1 MTLIIFTF
9 RQTSSLWS
17 KLKHTLHKKFLFSEE
32 SIVVM
37 NIFNK
42 TRDFCKILLENTNVM
57 ISMDFKWSPV
67 TKKCLDLTILTNF
80 NITYWCTVQSNL
92 TKRWFLSS
100 NNWDFFKMEIITFY
114 AIDDKHTISMFRF
127 KANILK
133 SWSPKLLWHNSN
145 VKDQSIHSSNYFF
158 ILCIETLWKTNI
170 LNSQFT
176 ELKNIAVKCVG
187 QIRLRLKS
195 KSRSRL
201 W

>member
-42 TRDFCKILLENTNVM
+42 RRDFCKILLENTNIM

-67 TKKCLDLTILTNF
+67 TKKCLDLTILTDF

-100 NNWDFFKMEIITFY
+100 NNWDFLMEIITLY
-114 AIDDKHTISMFRF
+114 AIDDRHVIFMCLD
-127 KANILK
+127 LK
-133 SWSPKLLWHNSN
+133 QIFWSPLYCDMI
-145 VKDQSIHSSNYFF
+145 VM
-158 ILCIETLWKTNI
+158 
-170 LNSQFT
+170 
-176 ELKNIAVKCVG
+176 
-187 QIRLRLKS
+187 
-195 KSRSRL
+195 
-201 W
+201 